1 MSEVIEVDFKSRTIK
16 NITYQSK
23 ELIEGNEDKI
33 NNTKEVVEDI
43 EDSVYNWSTVQEVTQ
58 CYNAMLDVVR
68 ITINILQD
76 VGYDKPN
83 AQQITVRMMED
94 CIDEL
99 WENGVL

>member
-33 NNTKEVVEDI
+33 NNTNKAVVE
-43 EDSVYNWSTVQEVTQ
+43 EDKEEYNWSTVQEVTQ

-68 ITINILQD
+68 ITINMLQE

>member
-1 MSEVIEVDFKSRTIK
+1 
-16 NITYQSK
+16 
-23 ELIEGNEDKI
+23 
-33 NNTKEVVEDI
+33 
-43 EDSVYNWSTVQEVTQ
+43 
-58 CYNAMLDVVR
+58 MLDVVR